1 MSEMPKA
8 PKVREEEFQVLIEAV
23 RSLARSVQVVNQF
36 GAQAEGGGHVKDG
49 ELSWQRA
56 IEMLN
61 QLTSDEDRAIRSA
74 EPAS

>member
-1 MSEMPKA
+1 MAEM

-36 GAQAEGGGHVKDG
+36 GVQTEGAHHKEG

-56 IEMLN
+56 IELLD
-61 QLTSDEDRAIRSA
+61 QLTEQLTEQEDGPAESSA
-74 EPAS
+74 